1 LNLAP
6 IIIFLC
12 ICLCALLLIIY
23 YQKFKKNK
31 SPQTNAIFT
40 EALNSMVRGEKS
52 RTISLLKQVV
62 KSDSGH
68 VQAYLQLGNIIR
80 EENPEQAAKIHQSL
94 TVRPNLKIDLL
105 VDIHKSLAIDYETLG
120 LNYKAKIEAEKILSI
135 EKRNLWALA
144 YLIKYSENE
153 KEWDIAANLLK
164 QLGRI
169 TGKNNNDSLAK
180 LEVYKGLDKLK
191 DGHFDACKIF
201 FLKAIKLAP
210 DYPES
215 YKYLGNVYAKTRDL
229 VKAIDCW
236 ESYALIDS
244 RNGYEIYSKIE
255 SALFDL
261 GRYSEVENFYKRVL
275 ENDKENFQAIICL
288 ANVLEEKG
296 ERVEAL
302 SLLDNFLIG
311 KESDVRTDLMKLK
324 LLIPTSTPIELMQ
337 QIDSILEK
345 TLGSKID

>member
-1 LNLAP
+1 MNLAL
-6 IIIFLC
+6 IITFLC
-12 ICLCALLLIIY
+12 FCLCALLLTIY
-23 YQKFKKNK
+23 YQKLKKNK

-80 EENPEQAAKIHQSL
+80 EENPEQAVKIHQSL

-180 LEVYKGLDKLK
+180 LEVYKGLEKLK
-191 DGHFDACKIF
+191 DGDFDASKIF
-201 FLKAIKLAP
+201 FLKAVKLAP
-210 DYPES
+210 DYPKS

-275 ENDKENFQAIICL
+275 ENDKENIQAIICL

-296 ERVEAL
+296 ERVEAI
-302 SLLDNFLIG
+302 SLLDNFLID

-337 QIDSILEK
+337 QIDFILEK

>member
-1 LNLAP
+1 LNLAL
-6 IIIFLC
+6 IITFLC
-12 ICLCALLLIIY
+12 FCLCALLLTIY
-23 YQKFKKNK
+23 YQKLKKNK

-62 KSDSGH
+62 KKDSGH

-80 EENPEQAAKIHQSL
+80 EENPEQAVKIHQSL

-180 LEVYKGLDKLK
+180 LEVYKGLEKLK
-191 DGHFDACKIF
+191 DGDFDASKIF
-201 FLKAIKLAP
+201 FLKAVKLAP
-210 DYPES
+210 DYPKS

-296 ERVEAL
+296 ERVEAI
-302 SLLDNFLIG
+302 SLVDNFLIDKKG
-311 KESDVRTDLMKLK
+311 DVRTDLMKLK

-337 QIDSILEK
+337 QIDFILEK

>member
-1 LNLAP
+1 MNLAP

-12 ICLCALLLIIY
+12 ICLCALLLTIY

-80 EENPEQAAKIHQSL
+80 EENPEQAVKIHQSL
-94 TVRPNLKIDLL
+94 TVRPNLKTDLL

-135 EKRNLWALA
+135 EKRNLWALT

-164 QLGRI
+164 RYGSI

-180 LEVYKGLDKLK
+180 LEVYKGLEKFK

-244 RNGYEIYSKIE
+244 KNGYEIYSKIE

-275 ENDKENFQAIICL
+275 ENDKENFQAIISL

-296 ERVEAL
+296 ERVEAI
-302 SLLDNFLIG
+302 SLLDNFLID
-311 KESDVRTDLMKLK
+311 KDSDVRTDLMKLK

>member
-1 LNLAP
+1 
-6 IIIFLC
+6 
-12 ICLCALLLIIY
+12 
-23 YQKFKKNK
+23 
-31 SPQTNAIFT
+31 
-40 EALNSMVRGEKS
+40 MVRGEKS

-62 KSDSGH
+62 KNDSGH

-80 EENPEQAAKIHQSL
+80 EENPEQAVKIHQSL

-180 LEVYKGLDKLK
+180 LEVYKGLEKLK
-191 DGHFDACKIF
+191 DGDFDASKIF
-201 FLKAIKLAP
+201 FLKAVKLAP
-210 DYPES
+210 DYPKS

-296 ERVEAL
+296 ERVEAI
-302 SLLDNFLIG
+302 SLVDNFLIDKKG
-311 KESDVRTDLMKLK
+311 DVRTDLMKLK

>member
-1 LNLAP
+1 
-6 IIIFLC
+6 
-12 ICLCALLLIIY
+12 
-23 YQKFKKNK
+23 
-31 SPQTNAIFT
+31 
-40 EALNSMVRGEKS
+40 MVRGEKS

-62 KSDSGH
+62 KNDSGH

-80 EENPEQAAKIHQSL
+80 EENPEQAVKIHQSL

-180 LEVYKGLDKLK
+180 LEVYKGLEKLK
-191 DGHFDACKIF
+191 DGDFDASKIF
-201 FLKAIKLAP
+201 FLKAVKLAP
-210 DYPES
+210 DYPKS

-275 ENDKENFQAIICL
+275 ENDKENIQAIICL

-296 ERVEAL
+296 ERVEAI
-302 SLLDNFLIG
+302 SLLDNFLID

-337 QIDSILEK
+337 QIDFILEK

>member
-1 LNLAP
+1 MNLGP

-12 ICLCALLLIIY
+12 ICLCALLLTIY

-80 EENPEQAAKIHQSL
+80 EENPEQAVKIHQSL
-94 TVRPNLKIDLL
+94 TVRPNLKTDLL

-135 EKRNLWALA
+135 EKRNLWALT

-164 QLGRI
+164 RYGSI

-180 LEVYKGLDKLK
+180 LEVYKGLENFK

-244 RNGYEIYSKIE
+244 KNGYEIYSKIE

-275 ENDKENFQAIICL
+275 ENDKENFQAIISL

-296 ERVEAL
+296 ERVEAI
-302 SLLDNFLIG
+302 SLLDNFLID
-311 KESDVRTDLMKLK
+311 KDSDVRTDLMKLK
-324 LLIPTSTPIELMQ
+324 LLIPTSTTIELMQ